1 MTSGSV
7 ANGRGAARVQGD
19 GGGVVVGEAGP
30 RRAHQPVARLVAY
43 RWGARGETA
52 RRDCPGWW
60 PRWRLRV
67 RELKHQIRQA
77 MGMGCIGARAA
88 ARSSRRPITSSVTAL
103 SAGALLVAGG
113 CTPSPQPTST
123 GTTSATVSTSPTT
136 ATTSSTSD
144 PPTSSVPTTDRGI
157 PPAAR
162 PNTIAGAEAFVRYY
176 VDRVNFAL
184 RTSDPAVLDLVTGP
198 SCPGCKAMR
207 DLIAGNAAA
216 GQHAA
221 GDSWTAE
228 RVYTQTFDKENAG
241 VVVTINQKRVDL
253 VDDQGRPVD
262 FIVAKRADSLIT
274 LKFSSVWRVER
285 FQAM

>member
-1 MTSGSV
+1 
-7 ANGRGAARVQGD
+7 
-19 GGGVVVGEAGP
+19 
-30 RRAHQPVARLVAY
+30 
-43 RWGARGETA
+43 
-52 RRDCPGWW
+52 
-60 PRWRLRV
+60 
-67 RELKHQIRQA
+67 
-77 MGMGCIGARAA
+77 MGCIGARAA
-88 ARSSRRPITSSVTAL
+88 VRPVRRPLAALVAAL
-103 SAGALLVAGG
+103 SAGALLIAGG
-113 CTPSPQPTST
+113 CTPSPQPTLT
-123 GTTSATVSTSPTT
+123 GTTNATASTSLT
-136 ATTSSTSD
+136 ATISTTSTTTND
-144 PPTSSVPTTDRGI
+144 PPTNTAPTTDSGI

>member
-1 MTSGSV
+1 
-7 ANGRGAARVQGD
+7 
-19 GGGVVVGEAGP
+19 
-30 RRAHQPVARLVAY
+30 
-43 RWGARGETA
+43 
-52 RRDCPGWW
+52 
-60 PRWRLRV
+60 
-67 RELKHQIRQA
+67 
-77 MGMGCIGARAA
+77 MGMGCIGS
-88 ARSSRRPITSSVTAL
+88 RSGVRPLASLVTAL
-103 SAGALLVAGG
+103 SAGSLLLVGA

-123 GTTSATVSTSPTT
+123 GTTSATVSTSPT
-136 ATTSSTSD
+136 APTSTTSD
-144 PPTSSVPTTDRGI
+144 PPTSNVPTTDPGI

-176 VDRVNFAL
+176 VDRVNVAL

-228 RVYTQTFDKENAG
+228 RVLTQTFDSENAG
-241 VVVTINQKRVDL
+241 VIVTINQKRVDL
-253 VDDQGRPVD
+253 VDDHGRPVD

-285 FQAM
+285 FQGM